1 MIGVDPDQD
10 LETEG
15 EFGTTNSIEGQM
27 SQGDDFT
34 AVCAEGTSSG
44 ISMCL
49 TTDVATSYAFH
60 QETFSTNVIATEQP
74 IASATI
80 PPKGSTNSADFGKKS
95 HDDPG
100 GRARRGRDV
109 GQPGHVPRPGREGR
123 HCGAR
128 ERDMRITDGIVKTYI
143 YHMY

>member
-34 AVCAEGTSSG
+34 AVCAEGVDSG

-80 PPKGSTNSADFGKKS
+80 PPKGSTNSADFGKNLMTIQEGALAAGETSGNLRMYLGLGVK
-95 HDDPG
+95 DD
-100 GRARRGRDV
+100 
-109 GQPGHVPRPGREGR
+109 
-123 HCGAR
+123 
-128 ERDMRITDGIVKTYI
+128 IVEPENEI
-143 YHMY
+143 CE